1 MSPRDRRQ
9 VIAKYASIGC
19 LAVPLAVALLLS
31 AAASPADPLG
41 IVVRPVP
48 LDPRQDGAASVG
60 QLDFLAG
67 FVLTGDGPDWG
78 GLSGMAISPDGQE
91 LWSVA
96 DVGAWYRFELRHD
109 GAGRLTDIALGDT
122 GRLLDDAGRPIVTKC
137 RGDAEALARKS
148 DGYFYVTFEC
158 RHRIWRYR
166 APGNPFGAAARVV
179 RLPAGAKSLFNNAGL
194 EAAVFLPGDRLFLL
208 VESGDIADPDLPG
221 WYFDGQHWQSV
232 SHPRTGAFE
241 PTDMTLLPSG
251 DVLLLERSFSVLA
264 GPRAR
269 LSILPLSS
277 IKPGARLSGREI
289 AVIGPPLTVDNF
301 EAVAA
306 RPGPDGSTLIYIL
319 SDDNQNALQRTL
331 LLQFRLR
338 PSAS

>member
-1 MSPRDRRQ
+1 
-9 VIAKYASIGC
+9 
-19 LAVPLAVALLLS
+19 
-31 AAASPADPLG
+31 
-41 IVVRPVP
+41 
-48 LDPRQDGAASVG
+48 
-60 QLDFLAG
+60 
-67 FVLTGDGPDWG
+67 
-78 GLSGMAISPDGQE
+78 MAISPDGKE

-96 DVGAWYRFELRHD
+96 DVGAWYRFELSHD
-109 GAGRLTDIALGDT
+109 GAGRLTDIALGDS
-122 GRLLDDAGRPIVTKC
+122 GRLLDDAGKPIVTKC

-179 RLPAGAKSLFNNAGL
+179 GLPTGAKALPNNAGL

-208 VESGDIADPDLPG
+208 IEGGDGADPDLPG
-221 WYFDGQHWQSV
+221 WFFDGRQWQSV
-232 SHPRTGAFE
+232 THPRTGAFE

-269 LSILPLSS
+269 LSILPLAA
-277 IKPGARLSGREI
+277 IKPGARLAGREI
-289 AVIGPPLTVDNF
+289 AVIGPPLAVDNF

-338 PSAS
+338 AAAD